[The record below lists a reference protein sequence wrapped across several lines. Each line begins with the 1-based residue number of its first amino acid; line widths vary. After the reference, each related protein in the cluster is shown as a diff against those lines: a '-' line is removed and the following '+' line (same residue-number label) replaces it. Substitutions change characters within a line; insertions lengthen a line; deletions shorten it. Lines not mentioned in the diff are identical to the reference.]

1 MTVRIEK
8 PAINVREELA
18 DLRKPSGVAGEA
30 MLRAETPQEQFN
42 LIGAGR
48 RNWIINGAFEIAQRG
63 TSFTNV
69 DNDDYTLDRWKII
82 EGSTAVFAATQSTDA
97 PNGFAHSLKL
107 DVTTADSSA
116 AASDYCILNQPLE
129 GYDIISL
136 AAGTTDAKYCSL
148 SFWVKSNVTGTFVA
162 GLRYND
168 SGKNSGQAYTI
179 DQADTWEHKTVVFP
193 PQITN
198 APNYDNTEELSLYFW
213 LLAGSNY
220 SGGSSLGTGWSTTD
234 NTRAVGQTNLVAST
248 SNDFYIT
255 GVQLE
260 LGKVATPF
268 EHRSYG
274 EELAACQRYYERWT
288 LNGGYIGTAGY
299 NETTSNS
306 RGLFPFTVTKRTAP
320 TMATS
325 GAHFTATSTGTTGS
339 SVNISWD
346 SASIYSVRWL
356 VTNSNSTLVDGGAA
370 ILGVSGNGRWIEADA
385 EL

>member
-48 RNWIINGAFEIAQRG
+48 RNLIINGAMNVSQRG
-63 TSFTNV
+63 
-69 DNDDYTLDRWKII
+69 DYSSASGVGTGNYYLDRWR
-82 EGSTAVFAATQSTDA
+82 GSLTSIGATVQNT
-97 PNGFAHSLKL
+97 GRKLKL
-107 DVTTADSSA
+107 AANGSGTGAIRMGQIFEDNDMVPHVGKYMTVSA
-116 AASDYCILNQPLE
+116 
-129 GYDIISL
+129 
-136 AAGTTDAKYCSL
+136 K
-148 SFWVKSNVTGTFVA
+148 VKSN
-162 GLRYND
+162 N
-168 SGKNSGQAYTI
+168 
-179 DQADTWEHKTVVFP
+179 P
-193 PQITN
+193 N
-198 APNYDNTEELSLYFW
+198 ARILIY
-213 LLAGSNY
+213 A
-220 SGGSSLGTGWSTTD
+220 GTGWEAWSDPVPADEQEHYVKLTFVLSSST
-234 NTRAVGQTNLVAST
+234 NVSVNLGLDGENSADVSIQ
-248 SNDFYIT
+248 SGDYIEFT
-255 GVQLE
+255 EVQLE